1 MIPATFKTMRT
12 NLGGPTAESIEERS
26 KTDVSK
32 GYRQATMEIH
42 DLTTVILAIVVAI
55 AGIVAGYIAGG
66 RRSVRALLKKQQE
79 EGQSAL
85 LKASEDAKQILNN
98 AETEKTAILVNA
110 DNDAQ
115 RRISEAE
122 TKISRR
128 RRDLSDEDERIQ
140 RRRKDLDNR
149 MERLEQRDQQL
160 NKRQSRLDRKEN
172 ELKKSEA
179 VMLERLEVIAQMT
192 IDEARQQLLD
202 SIELDARNDMARI
215 IRQVEAEARETAD
228 QRARSLIA
236 MAIQR
241 LASEQ
246 VNEISVSVV
255 HLPSDDMKGR
265 IIGRNG
271 RNIRSFELATGV
283 DVVVDDSP
291 ESVTISSFD
300 PVRREVAK
308 RTMAKLVVD
317 GRIHPARIEKL
328 VEDTRAEVEQ
338 IVREEGERAA
348 YETGIHGLHAEV
360 LKLLGQLKFR
370 TSYGQNQHAHAIE
383 TAHIA
388 GMIAMEL
395 GADVNIAKAGGLL
408 HDIGKAIDH
417 SVEGT
422 HALIGAEFVNRYG
435 GKDSVVNCIAAHHH
449 EVEKECVEAFI
460 VEAADAI
467 SGARPGAR
475 RESLDS
481 YIRRVKQ
488 LEEIADSFDGVDQS
502 YALQAGREV
511 RIIVRPEVV
520 DDYASIQLARDIAK
534 RIESDMQYPGQIK
547 VHVIRET
554 RRVEYAK

>member
-1 MIPATFKTMRT
+1 
-12 NLGGPTAESIEERS
+12 
-26 KTDVSK
+26 
-32 GYRQATMEIH
+32 MEI
-42 DLTTVILAIVVAI
+42 ILAVVTALV
-55 AGIVAGYIAGG
+55 GVGAGYIIGS
-66 RRSVRALLKKQQE
+66 RRAVQNLLTQQQE
-79 EGQSAL
+79 EGNSAL
-85 LKASEDAKQILNN
+85 IKASNDAKELLKN
-98 AETEKTAILVNA
+98 AETEQAKLIAEGERTVRL
-110 DNDAQ
+110 
-115 RRISEAE
+115 RISDADA
-122 TKISRR
+122 KILRR
-128 RRDLSDEDERIQ
+128 RRDLDEEDERIQ
-140 RRRKDLDNR
+140 RRRGDLDKR
-149 MERLEQRDQQL
+149 MERLDQRDQQL

-172 ELKKSEA
+172 EIKKSEA
-179 VMLERLEVIAQMT
+179 VMLDKLQVIAQMT
-192 IDEARQQLLD
+192 VDEARQQLLD

-228 QRARSLIA
+228 QRARSLIS

-241 LASEQ
+241 LASEH
-246 VNEISVSVV
+246 VSEISVSVV

-291 ESVTISSFD
+291 ESVSISSFD

-328 VEDTRAEVEQ
+328 VEDTRAEVDT
-338 IVREEGERAA
+338 IIKEEGERAA
-348 YETGIHGLHAEV
+348 YETGVHGLHAEI
-360 LKLLGQLKFR
+360 LKLLGTLKFR

-395 GADVNIAKAGGLL
+395 GANVNVAKMGGLM

-417 SVEGT
+417 NVEGT
-422 HALIGAEFVNRYG
+422 HAMIGADFVKRYG
-435 GKDSVVNCIAAHHH
+435 VKDAVVNCIAAHHH

-475 RESLDS
+475 RESLDG

-488 LEEIADSFDGVDQS
+488 LEEIADSFDGVEQS

-511 RIIVRPEVV
+511 RIIVRPEAV

-534 RIESDMQYPGQIK
+534 QIETDMQYPGQIK

>member
-1 MIPATFKTMRT
+1 
-12 NLGGPTAESIEERS
+12 
-26 KTDVSK
+26 
-32 GYRQATMEIH
+32 MELIG
-42 DLTTVILAIVVAI
+42 LAIA
-55 AGIVAGYIAGG
+55 IVATVLGIGAGYAIGS
-66 RRSVRALLKKQQE
+66 RRSVDALLKKQQA
-79 EGQSAL
+79 EGESAL
-85 LKASEDAKQILNN
+85 IKASADAKEILKT
-98 AETEKTAILVNA
+98 AETEKAQIIA
-110 DNDAQ
+110 EAEGDAR
-115 RRISEAE
+115 RRISEADG
-122 TKISRR
+122 KLARR
-128 RRDLSDEDERIQ
+128 RRDLDDEDERIQ
-140 RRRKDLDNR
+140 RRRNELDKR
-149 MERLEQRDQQL
+149 VERLEQRDQQL

-172 ELKKSEA
+172 ELRKSETT
-179 VMLERLEVIAQMT
+179 MIEKLEVIAQMT
-192 IDEARQQLLD
+192 VDEARQQLLD

-246 VNEISVSVV
+246 VSEISVSVV
-255 HLPSDDMKGR
+255 HLPSDEMKGR

-328 VEDTRAEVEQ
+328 VEDTQVEVDQ

-360 LKLLGQLKFR
+360 LNLLGQLKFR

-395 GADVNIAKAGGLL
+395 GVDVNIAKAGGLL

-417 SVEGT
+417 NIEGT
-422 HALIGAEFVNRYG
+422 HAQIGAEFVKRYG
-435 GKDSVVNCIAAHHH
+435 GSDAVVNCIAAHHH

-488 LEEIADSFDGVDQS
+488 LEEIANGFDGVEQS
-502 YALQAGREV
+502 YALQAGREI

-520 DDYASIQLARDIAK
+520 DDYSSIQLARDIAK
-534 RIESDMQYPGQIK
+534 QIESDMQYPGQIK
-547 VHVIRET
+547 VNVIRET

>member
-1 MIPATFKTMRT
+1 
-12 NLGGPTAESIEERS
+12 
-26 KTDVSK
+26 
-32 GYRQATMEIH
+32 MEPI
-42 DLTTVILAIVVAI
+42 IFAI
-55 AGIVAGYIAGG
+55 ATAVIGIGAGFALGLWWG
-66 RRSVRALLKKQQE
+66 RSSLLKRQQE

-85 LKASEDAKQILNN
+85 IKASEDAKALL
-98 AETEKTAILVNA
+98 KTAELEKSKTVA
-110 DNDAQ
+110 DAELDAQ
-115 RRISEAE
+115 KRIREAQE
-122 TKISRR
+122 TIQRR
-128 RRDLSDEDERIQ
+128 RRDLDDEDERIQ
-140 RRRKDLDNR
+140 RRRGELDKR

-160 NKRQSRLDRKEN
+160 SKRQSRLDRKEN
-172 ELKKSEA
+172 ELKKSESNIIEK
-179 VMLERLEVIAQMT
+179 LEGIAQMT
-192 IDEARQQLLD
+192 VDEARQSLLD

-246 VNEISVSVV
+246 VSEVSVSVV
-255 HLPSDDMKGR
+255 PLPSDDMKGR

-291 ESVTISSFD
+291 EAVTISSFD

-308 RTMAKLVVD
+308 RTMAKLVTD

-328 VEDTRAEVEQ
+328 VEDTQAEVEQ

-348 YETGIHGLHAEV
+348 YETGIHGLHTEV

-395 GADVNIAKAGGLL
+395 GADVNVAKMGGLL

-422 HALIGAEFVNRYG
+422 HAQIGADFVKRYG
-435 GKDSVVNCIAAHHH
+435 AKPKVVNCVAAHHH

-488 LEEIADSFDGVDQS
+488 LEEIANTFDGVEQS

-520 DDYASIQLARDIAK
+520 DDYLAIQLARNIAK
-534 RIESDMQYPGQIK
+534 QIENDMQYPGQIK

>member
-1 MIPATFKTMRT
+1 MDIIGIAV
-12 NLGGPTAESIEERS
+12 A
-26 KTDVSK
+26 VV
-32 GYRQATMEIH
+32 A
-42 DLTTVILAIVVAI
+42 AIV
-55 AGIVAGYIAGG
+55 GLGAGYAFGS
-66 RRSVRALLKKQQE
+66 RRSVNALLKQQQE

-85 LKASEDAKQILNN
+85 IKASEDAKEVLKT
-98 AETEKTAILVNA
+98 ADTEKTKIISIAES
-110 DNDAQ
+110 DARQ
-115 RRISEAE
+115 RISEADA
-122 TKISRR
+122 KIARR
-128 RRDLSDEDERIQ
+128 RRDLDDEDERV
-140 RRRKDLDNR
+140 RRRRNELDKR
-149 MERLEQRDQQL
+149 MERLEQRDQQM

-172 ELKKSEA
+172 ELDKSEA
-179 VMLERLEVIAQMT
+179 VMIEKLEVIAQMT
-192 IDEARQQLLD
+192 VEEARQQLLD

-228 QRARSLIA
+228 ARARSLIA

-300 PVRREVAK
+300 PIRREVAK

-348 YETGIHGLHAEV
+348 YETGIHGLHTEV
-360 LKLLGQLKFR
+360 LNLLGTLKFR
-370 TSYGQNQHAHAIE
+370 TSYGQNQHSHAIE

-417 SVEGT
+417 NVEGT
-422 HALIGAEFVNRYG
+422 HAQIGAEFVKRYG
-435 GKDSVVNCIAAHHH
+435 GKDPVVNCIAAHHH

-488 LEEIADSFDGVDQS
+488 LEEIANGFDGVEQS
-502 YALQAGREV
+502 YALQAGREI

-520 DDYASIQLARDIAK
+520 DDYSSIQLARDIAK
-534 RIESDMQYPGQIK
+534 QIEGDMQYPGQIK

>member
-1 MIPATFKTMRT
+1 
-12 NLGGPTAESIEERS
+12 
-26 KTDVSK
+26 
-32 GYRQATMEIH
+32 MEPIG
-42 DLTTVILAIVVAI
+42 LAIAI
-55 AGIVAGYIAGG
+55 VTSVLGIGAGYLIGS
-66 RRSVRALLKKQQE
+66 RRSVQALLKKQQE

-85 LKASEDAKQILNN
+85 IKASADAKEILKT
-98 AETEKTAILVNA
+98 AETEKAQIIA
-110 DNDAQ
+110 KAEGDARQ
-115 RRISEAE
+115 RISEADA
-122 TKISRR
+122 KIARR
-128 RRDLSDEDERIQ
+128 RRDLDDEDERIQ
-140 RRRKDLDNR
+140 RRRNELDRR

-172 ELKKSEA
+172 ELRKSETI
-179 VMLERLEVIAQMT
+179 MIEKLEVIAQMT
-192 IDEARQQLLD
+192 VDEARQQLLD

-328 VEDTRAEVEQ
+328 VEDTRAEVAQ

-348 YETGIHGLHAEV
+348 YETGIHGLHVEV
-360 LKLLGQLKFR
+360 LNLLGQLKFR

-395 GADVNIAKAGGLL
+395 DADVNIAKAGGLL

-417 SVEGT
+417 NVEGT
-422 HALIGAEFVNRYG
+422 HAQIGAEFVKRYG
-435 GKDSVVNCIAAHHH
+435 GSDAVVNCIAAHHH

-488 LEEIADSFDGVDQS
+488 LEEIANGFDGVEQS
-502 YALQAGREV
+502 YALQAGREI

-520 DDYASIQLARDIAK
+520 DDYSSIQLARDIAK
-534 RIESDMQYPGQIK
+534 QIESDMQYPGQIK
-547 VHVIRET
+547 VNVIRET

>member
-1 MIPATFKTMRT
+1 MDII
-12 NLGGPTAESIEERS
+12 GI
-26 KTDVSK
+26 
-32 GYRQATMEIH
+32 
-42 DLTTVILAIVVAI
+42 AIAVVATI
-55 AGIVAGYIAGG
+55 VGIGAGYAFGS
-66 RRSVRALLKKQQE
+66 RRSVSALLKKQHE

-85 LKASEDAKQILNN
+85 VKASEDA
-98 AETEKTAILVNA
+98 TEMRKTA
-110 DNDAQ
+110 DAEKARIIAKAERDAGQ
-115 RRISEAE
+115 RISDADA
-122 TKISRR
+122 KIARR
-128 RRDLSDEDERIQ
+128 RRDLDDEDERV
-140 RRRKDLDNR
+140 RRRRNELDKR
-149 MERLEQRDQQL
+149 VERLEQRDQQM
-160 NKRQSRLDRKEN
+160 NKRQSRLDKKEN
-172 ELKKSEA
+172 ELQKSEA
-179 VMLERLEVIAQMT
+179 VMIEKLEVIAQMT
-192 IDEARQQLLD
+192 VDEARQQLLD

-228 QRARSLIA
+228 ARARSLIA

-360 LKLLGQLKFR
+360 LNLLGTLKFR
-370 TSYGQNQHAHAIE
+370 TSYGQNQHSHAIE

-417 SVEGT
+417 NVEGT
-422 HALIGAEFVNRYG
+422 HAQIGAEFVKRYG
-435 GKDSVVNCIAAHHH
+435 GKDAVVNCIAAHHH

-488 LEEIADSFDGVDQS
+488 LEEIANGFDGVEQS
-502 YALQAGREV
+502 YALQAGREI

-520 DDYASIQLARDIAK
+520 DDYSSIQLARDIAK
-534 RIESDMQYPGQIK
+534 QIEGDMQYPGQIK

>member
-1 MIPATFKTMRT
+1 
-12 NLGGPTAESIEERS
+12 
-26 KTDVSK
+26 
-32 GYRQATMEIH
+32 METIV
-42 DLTTVILAIVVAI
+42 LAVITAIV
-55 AGIVAGYIAGG
+55 GIGAGYFFGS
-66 RRSVRALLKKQQE
+66 RRSVQALLKRQQQ
-79 EGQSAL
+79 EGQSTL
-85 LKASEDAKQILNN
+85 LKASEEAKDLLKN
-98 AETEKTAILVNA
+98 AETEKKQIITQAEQI
-110 DNDAQ
+110 AQ
-115 RRISEAE
+115 QRISEADA
-122 TKISRR
+122 KISRR
-128 RRDLSDEDERIQ
+128 RRDLDNEDERIQ
-140 RRRKDLDNR
+140 RRRNELDQR
-149 MERLEQRDQQL
+149 MERLEKRDQQL

-172 ELKKSEA
+172 DLQKSEA
-179 VMLERLEVIAQMT
+179 TMIEKLEIIAQMT
-192 IDEARQQLLD
+192 VDEARQQLLD

-246 VNEISVSVV
+246 VNEVSVSVV

-308 RTMAKLVVD
+308 RTMEKLVVD

-328 VEDTRAEVEQ
+328 VEDTRAEVER

-348 YETGIHGLHAEV
+348 YEATVHGLHAEV

-370 TSYGQNQHAHAIE
+370 SSYGQNMHAHAIE

-388 GMIAMEL
+388 GMIATEL
-395 GADVNIAKAGGLL
+395 GADINIAKMGGLL

-417 SVEGT
+417 NVEGT
-422 HALIGAEFVNRYG
+422 HALIGAEFVKRYG
-435 GKDSVVNCIAAHHH
+435 GSDAVVNCIAAHHH

-488 LEEIADSFDGVDQS
+488 LEEIANTFDGVEQS

-534 RIESDMQYPGQIK
+534 RIENDMQYPGQIK

>member
-1 MIPATFKTMRT
+1 
-12 NLGGPTAESIEERS
+12 
-26 KTDVSK
+26 
-32 GYRQATMEIH
+32 MEIN
-42 DLTTVILAIVVAI
+42 LLAILVFAGLI
-55 AGIVAGYIAGG
+55 ALVGLVAGYITGS
-66 RRSVRALLKKQQE
+66 RREVQALLKQQQE

-85 LKASEDAKQILNN
+85 IKASEDAKQILNN
-98 AETEKTAILVNA
+98 AQAEKATLLVDA
-110 DNDAQ
+110 DNEAQ
-115 RRISEAE
+115 RRIGEAE
-122 TKISRR
+122 SKMARR
-128 RRDLSDEDERIQ
+128 RRDLNDEDERIQ
-140 RRRKDLDNR
+140 RRRTDLDNR
-149 MERLEQRDQQL
+149 MERIEQRDQQA

-172 ELKKSEA
+172 ELKKSES
-179 VMLERLEVIAQMT
+179 VMIERLEVIAQMT

-246 VNEISVSVV
+246 VNETSVSVV

-338 IVREEGERAA
+338 IVSEEGERAA

-360 LKLLGQLKFR
+360 LKLLGTLKFR

-388 GMIAMEL
+388 GMIALEL
-395 GADVNIAKAGGLL
+395 GADAHIAKAGGLL

-417 SVEGT
+417 NVEGT
-422 HALIGAEFVNRYG
+422 HAMIGAEFVKRYG
-435 GKDSVVNCIAAHHH
+435 GKDPVVNCIAAHHH

-488 LEEIADSFDGVDQS
+488 LEEIANTFDGVDQS

-534 RIESDMQYPGQIK
+534 RIENDMQYPGQIK

>member
-1 MIPATFKTMRT
+1 MEHIGLVLAIAIVTAA
-12 NLGGPTAESIEERS
+12 LGG
-26 KTDVSK
+26 
-32 GYRQATMEIH
+32 G
-42 DLTTVILAIVVAI
+42 
-55 AGIVAGYIAGG
+55 AGYVIGS
-66 RRSVRALLKKQQE
+66 RRSVQALLKKQQD

-85 LKASEDAKQILNN
+85 IEASEGAKEILKT
-98 AETEKTAILVNA
+98 AETEKAQIIA
-110 DNDAQ
+110 AAEGDARQ
-115 RRISEAE
+115 RISEADA
-122 TKISRR
+122 KIARR
-128 RRDLSDEDERIQ
+128 RRDLDDEDERV
-140 RRRKDLDNR
+140 RRRRSELDKR

-160 NKRQSRLDRKEN
+160 NKRQSRLDKKEN
-172 ELKKSEA
+172 ELRKSETI
-179 VMLERLEVIAQMT
+179 MIEKLEVIAQMT
-192 IDEARQQLLD
+192 VDEARQQLLD

-360 LKLLGQLKFR
+360 LNLLGQLKFR

-395 GADVNIAKAGGLL
+395 GADVNIAKAGGLM

-417 SVEGT
+417 NV
-422 HALIGAEFVNRYG
+422 
-435 GKDSVVNCIAAHHH
+435 
-449 EVEKECVEAFI
+449 
-460 VEAADAI
+460 
-467 SGARPGAR
+467 
-475 RESLDS
+475 
-481 YIRRVKQ
+481 
-488 LEEIADSFDGVDQS
+488 
-502 YALQAGREV
+502 
-511 RIIVRPEVV
+511 
-520 DDYASIQLARDIAK
+520 
-534 RIESDMQYPGQIK
+534 
-547 VHVIRET
+547 
-554 RRVEYAK
+554 

>member
-1 MIPATFKTMRT
+1 MT
-12 NLGGPTAESIEERS
+12 N
-26 KTDVSK
+26 VSD
-32 GYRQATMEIH
+32 GYRQAIMETI
-42 DLTTVILAIVVAI
+42 VLAIVAAI
-55 AGIVAGYIAGG
+55 VGIGAGYLVGS
-66 RRSVRALLKKQQE
+66 RRSVQALLTKQEQE
-79 EGQSAL
+79 GHSAL
-85 LKASEDAKQILNN
+85 VKASEDAKEVLQT
-98 AETEKTAILVNA
+98 AEKEKTQVIA
-110 DNDAQ
+110 DAERDAQ
-115 RRISEAE
+115 RRISDAE

-140 RRRKDLDNR
+140 RRRKDMDSR
-149 MERLEQRDQQL
+149 TERLEQRDQQL
-160 NKRQSRLDRKEN
+160 NKRQSRLDKKEN
-172 ELKKSEA
+172 DLHQSEEI
-179 VMLERLEVIAQMT
+179 MIEKLEVIAQMT
-192 IDEARQQLLD
+192 VDEARQQLLD

-246 VNEISVSVV
+246 VSEVSVSVV

-328 VEDTRAEVEQ
+328 VEDTRTEVEQ

-348 YETGIHGLHAEV
+348 YETGVHGLHVEV

-370 TSYGQNQHAHAIE
+370 TSYGQNQHGHAIE

-395 GADVNIAKAGGLL
+395 GADVNVAKAGGLL

-417 SVEGT
+417 NVEGT
-422 HALIGAEFVNRYG
+422 HALIGAEFFKRYG
-435 GKDSVVNCIAAHHH
+435 GKGPVVNCIAAHHH
-449 EVEKECVEAFI
+449 EVEKECVEAFL

-475 RESLDS
+475 RESIDS
-481 YIRRVKQ
+481 FIRRVKQ
-488 LEEIADSFDGVDQS
+488 LEEIANTFDGVDQS

-534 RIESDMQYPGQIK
+534 RIENDMQYPGQIK